1 MSTWENREQSYEGR
15 EARERKTKRK
25 KDRKREEER
34 TRGQERKEMERKVM
48 RGLTYL
54 APGLY
59 LAVEMQAVAK

>member
-1 MSTWENREQSYEGR
+1 MAGRKPGKWGRGR
-15 EARERKTKRK
+15 EIGGGGSE